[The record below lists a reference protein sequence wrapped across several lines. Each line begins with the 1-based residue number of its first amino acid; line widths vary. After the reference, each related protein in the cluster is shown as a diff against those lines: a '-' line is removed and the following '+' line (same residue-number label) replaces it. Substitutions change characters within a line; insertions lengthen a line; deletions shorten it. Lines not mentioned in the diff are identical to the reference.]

1 MGVEGEKERAVRV
14 IAARLR
20 AQPGLFDMLEG
31 SADLAASCQQRVV
44 DAPGKQAWTL
54 HYVSIGTRDR
64 SGFRMNAGEVQ
75 REAGGWG
82 NKAVV
87 ANNRLGRAFLTT
99 MGFHSMYW
107 GNKSRHVKWFQKL
120 GHPTSDEQALEGH
133 GDLQGSMQHFEH
145 GYLWWSAQHGCNA
158 VLR

>member
-1 MGVEGEKERAVRV
+1 MTLANHWRLLTSTPSTAEEIDQAAASTLREPEALVDDVIATVGQLVVGVEGEKERAVRV

-54 HYVSIGTRDR
+54 YYVSIGTRDR

-82 NKAVV
+82 NKD
-87 ANNRLGRAFLTT
+87 NGNYRAL
-99 MGFHSMYW
+99 
-107 GNKSRHVKWFQKL
+107 
-120 GHPTSDEQALEGH
+120 P
-133 GDLQGSMQHFEH
+133 GDQPR
-145 GYLWWSAQHGCNA
+145 A
-158 VLR
+158 